1 MKVIYV
7 PNVVPL
13 QFDNQ
18 WIINYQ
24 KMTAYNLA
32 KTLKKFAI
40 YPPELSD
47 EEWEE
52 LGIPRSW

>member
-1 MKVIYV
+1 MKVINV

-18 WIINYQ
+18 SIINYQ

-52 LGIPRSW
+52 LGIPRS